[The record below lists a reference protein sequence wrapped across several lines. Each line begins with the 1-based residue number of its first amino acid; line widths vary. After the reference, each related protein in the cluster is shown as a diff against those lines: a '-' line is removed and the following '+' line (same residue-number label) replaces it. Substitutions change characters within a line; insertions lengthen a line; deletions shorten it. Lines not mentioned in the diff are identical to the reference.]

1 MLNRNEVI
9 GVAVLGAKPSGRG
22 WRPDEIELIDW
33 ATRQVG
39 LDLHALTVEQLENE
53 RSELRV
59 ELRSAN
65 AQLDRLLG
73 LSAKRA

>member
-1 MLNRNEVI
+1 
-9 GVAVLGAKPSGRG
+9 VAVLGAKPSGRG
-22 WRPDEIELIDW
+22 WRPDEIELIGW

-53 RSELRV
+53 RLELRV

-73 LSAKRA
+73 LSATRA